1 MNDLIIPIHSGLKEP
16 IYEQIYRFMKA
27 EIKKGGLPAGEKVP
41 STRKLANNLQISRST
56 VEMAYEQLL
65 AEGYIVSQP
74 YKGYFVAQVEE
85 LTKSD
90 IKKTTRAEQNPVIL
104 ETACLYDF
112 SPRGIDL
119 ENFPYGVWRKIS
131 RKILREDNKE
141 LFGNG
146 HSQGDEELRIAI
158 CNYLHYARGVKA
170 TPDLM
175 IIGAGNEYLL
185 MMLSQLLGKCTVAV
199 ENPTYLQAARVLKSQ
214 GFTIKPVEMDRY
226 GMKLQPLREDE
237 SVDAAYVMPSHQYP
251 LGTVMPIKRRLELLS
266 WANEKEGR
274 YIIEDDYDSEFRYKG
289 KPIPALQGTDNGS
302 NVIYMGTF
310 SRSVAPAIRVSYMV
324 LPKALAEKY
333 HNSIGFYSSTVSRID
348 QKILTEFLAEGYFER
363 HLNRM
368 RTIYKSKHDCLLA
381 GIEKFPFEYSVL
393 GENAGTH
400 ILLEFPVSRDY
411 EAAFVKSALDAGV
424 KVYGLSA
431 YYYCGSPDKAT
442 ILLGYAKMS
451 EQAIEQGLVLLKK
464 VWSEL
469 LQNIKK

>member
-1 MNDLIIPIHSGLKEP
+1 MNDLIIPIHSGSKEP

-27 EIKKGGLPAGEKVP
+27 EIKKGNLPAGERVP
-41 STRKLANNLQISRST
+41 STRKLAENLQISRST

-65 AEGYIVSQP
+65 AEGYIISQP
-74 YKGYFVAQVEE
+74 YKGYFVAQMEE
-85 LTKSD
+85 LTQSD
-90 IKKTTRAEQNPVIL
+90 IPKVTKAEQNPVIL

-119 ENFPYGVWRKIS
+119 EHFPYGVWRKIT
-131 RKILREDNKE
+131 RNILQEDNKE

-170 TPDLM
+170 TPDSM
-175 IIGAGNEYLL
+175 IVGAGNEYLL
-185 MMLSQLLGKCTVAV
+185 MLLAQLLGKRVVAV

-214 GFTIKPVEMDRY
+214 GFTVKPVEQDSQ
-226 GMKLQPLREDE
+226 GMSLLSLRGDEDI
-237 SVDAAYVMPSHQYP
+237 DIAYVMPSHQYP

-266 WANEKEGR
+266 WAGEKEGR

-289 KPIPALQGTDNGS
+289 KPIPALQGTDSGDK
-302 NVIYMGTF
+302 VIYMGTF

-324 LPKALAEKY
+324 LPDELARKY
-333 HNSIGFYSSTVSRID
+333 RSNIGFYSSTVSRID
-348 QKILTEFLAEGYFER
+348 QRILTEFITGGYFER

-368 RTIYKSKHDCLLA
+368 RTIYKAKHDCILEELA
-381 GIEKFPFEYSVL
+381 KFPFEYKVH

-400 ILLEFPVSRDY
+400 ILMEFSVGIEY
-411 EAAFVKSALDAGV
+411 EQTLISAAREAGV
-424 KVYGLSA
+424 TVYGLSA
-431 YYYCGSPDKAT
+431 YYYSGSPDRAT

-451 EQAIEQGLVLLKK
+451 EQLIKEGLALLKE
-464 VWSEL
+464 VWSKT
-469 LQNIKK
+469 LQDIK

>member
-1 MNDLIIPIHSGLKEP
+1 MNDLIIPIHSGSKEP

-27 EIKKGGLPAGEKVP
+27 EIKKGSLPAGERVP
-41 STRKLANNLQISRST
+41 STRKLAENLQISRST

-85 LTKSD
+85 LTQSD
-90 IKKTTRAEQNPVIL
+90 IPKVTKAEQNPVIL

-119 ENFPYGVWRKIS
+119 ENFPYGVWRKIT
-131 RKILREDNKE
+131 RNILQEDNKE

-170 TPDLM
+170 TPDSM

-185 MMLSQLLGKCTVAV
+185 MLLSQLLGKCIVAV
-199 ENPTYLQAARVLKSQ
+199 ENPTYLQAARVLQSQ
-214 GFTIKPVEMDRY
+214 GFMVKPVEMDRY
-226 GMKLQPLREDE
+226 GMKLLPLEEDE
-237 SVDAAYVMPSHQYP
+237 GINAAYVMPSHQYP

-266 WANEKEGR
+266 WANAKEGR

-324 LPKALAEKY
+324 LPKKLAERY
-333 HNSIGFYSSTVSRID
+333 RESIGFYSSTVSRID
-348 QKILTEFLAEGYFER
+348 QRILAEFLEGGYFER

-368 RTIYKSKHDCLLA
+368 RTIYKSKHDCILT
-381 GIEKFPFEYSVL
+381 GIEKFPFECKVL

-400 ILLEFPVSRDY
+400 ILLEFPISSDY
-411 EAAFVKSALDAGV
+411 EDVLVKAAFDAGV

-431 YYYCGSPDKAT
+431 YYYNGSPDRAT

-451 EQAIEQGLVLLKK
+451 EPAIEEGLALLKE
-464 VWSEL
+464 VWSKV
-469 LQNIKK
+469 LQDIK

>member
-1 MNDLIIPIHSGLKEP
+1 MNDLIIPIHSGSKEP

-27 EIKKGGLPAGEKVP
+27 EIKKGSLPAGERVP
-41 STRKLANNLQISRST
+41 STRKLAENLQISRST

-85 LTKSD
+85 LTQSEIPKVT
-90 IKKTTRAEQNPVIL
+90 KAEQKPVIL

-119 ENFPYGVWRKIS
+119 ENFPYGVWRKIT
-131 RKILREDNKE
+131 RNILQEDNKE

-170 TPDLM
+170 TPDSM

-185 MMLSQLLGKCTVAV
+185 MLLSQLLGKCIVAV
-199 ENPTYLQAARVLKSQ
+199 ENPTYLQAARVLQSQ
-214 GFTIKPVEMDRY
+214 GFTVKPVEMDRY
-226 GMKLQPLREDE
+226 GMKLLPLEQDE
-237 SVDAAYVMPSHQYP
+237 GINAVYVMPSHQYP

-266 WANEKEGR
+266 WANAKDGR

-324 LPKALAEKY
+324 LPKKLAGKY
-333 HNSIGFYSSTVSRID
+333 RKSIGFYSSTVSRID
-348 QKILTEFLAEGYFER
+348 QRILTEFLSGGYFER

-368 RTIYKSKHDCLLA
+368 RTIYKSKHDCILA
-381 GIEKFPFEYSVL
+381 GIEKFPFECKVL

-400 ILLEFPVSRDY
+400 ILLEFPISSDY
-411 EAAFVKSALDAGV
+411 EDVLVKTAVDAGV

-431 YYYCGSPDKAT
+431 YYYSGSPDRAT

-451 EQAIEQGLVLLKK
+451 EPAIEQGLTLLKE
-464 VWSEL
+464 VWSKA
-469 LQNIKK
+469 LQDIK